1 MVPSGN
7 RCTGGAVFIFHIF
20 RPFLYQKLPQHCL
33 SSPQPITCHPL
44 LATIGPTTN
53 NATIPQFTHLSYVP
67 SSFPRE
73 LSASQRRSVTIR
85 HIAGQSDPEL
95 LAAKHQPQPLT
106 SPSNLHVKDLR
117 FVYTGYG
124 PSLNSKLC
132 QPSRAPE
139 GWFNWTRSSSVL
151 CSTL

>member
-1 MVPSGN
+1 M
-7 RCTGGAVFIFHIF
+7 FIFHIF

-53 NATIPQFTHLSYVP
+53 NATIPQFIHLSYVP

-73 LSASQRRSVTIR
+73 LSASQRRSVMIR

-95 LAAKHQPQPLT
+95 LAAKHQPRPLT
-106 SPSNLHVKDLR
+106 SAPNLHVKALR
-117 FVYTGYG
+117 YVYTGYG
-124 PSLNSKLC
+124 PSLNSQLRR
-132 QPSRAPE
+132 PSRPPE
-139 GWFNWTRSSSVL
+139 GSFSRTRSSSVL